1 MITIKV
7 GPKMDPRRA
16 IQKLKNK
23 VIAEELFIE
32 LKKRRHYLKPSARKK
47 LKRED
52 AAKQRKK
59 DFNKAVR
66 NAEKIEEQWP

>member
-23 VIAEELFIE
+23 VIAEELFVE
-32 LKKRRHYLKPSARKK
+32 LKKRRHFIKPSLKK
-47 LKRED
+47 RLKREE
-52 AAKQRKK
+52 AAKQRIK
-59 DFNKAVR
+59 DRNKAIR
-66 NAEKIEEQWP
+66 RAEQQTEQWP